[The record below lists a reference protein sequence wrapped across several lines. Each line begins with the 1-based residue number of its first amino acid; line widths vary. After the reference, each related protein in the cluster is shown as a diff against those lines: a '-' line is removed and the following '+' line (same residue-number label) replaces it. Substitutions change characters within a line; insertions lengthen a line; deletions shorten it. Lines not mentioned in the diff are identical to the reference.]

1 MINEFKAYHGS
12 AFAELI
18 DDSTVPVTLFRPDLS
33 NNAVY
38 VLNGSIGLYLKH
50 SVKRISP
57 WRFTFHE
64 EHVEEVKNLLTNF
77 DFVFLVLICG
87 RDSIAVIDS
96 DEIGILLPLPKPEP
110 SWISVQTGHNTMLT
124 VEGSAGNLKRKIRK
138 SRPFNNVKEIL
149 ESMIEL

>member
-18 DDSTVPVTLFRPDLS
+18 DESAVPITLFRPDLS

-38 VLNGSIGLYLKH
+38 KLNDTIGLYLKH

-57 WRFTFHE
+57 WRFTFHK
-64 EHVEEVKNLLTNF
+64 EHVIELSKLIS
-77 DFVFLVLICG
+77 DFEHVYLVLICG
-87 RDSIAVIDS
+87 RDSIAVVES
-96 DEIGILLPLPKPEP
+96 DEIKTLLPISSPEA
-110 SWISVQTGHNTMLT
+110 SWVSVQTGHNTMLT

-138 SRPFNNVKEIL
+138 SKPFSKVKEIL
-149 ESMIEL
+149 ESAS